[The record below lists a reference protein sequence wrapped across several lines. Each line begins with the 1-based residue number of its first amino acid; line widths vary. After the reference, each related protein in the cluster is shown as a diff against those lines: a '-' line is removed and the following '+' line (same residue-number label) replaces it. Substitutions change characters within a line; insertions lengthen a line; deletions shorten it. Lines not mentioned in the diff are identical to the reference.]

1 MQPLNPNTYKRD
13 CPEARRY
20 LIELRFPSSC
30 FCWKMSCNIWMGALF
45 VLALVFVSSA
55 SAGMNF
61 ETCVASFSDFEK
73 AAITDNANNV
83 QALVRAFYQV
93 NNAFPLSV
101 EVVYHVN
108 SSNGTGSII
117 SVNSDCPSINE
128 VWLWVPSPV
137 FIFIEPTKLNMY
149 ALYTLNYFANWSPP
163 QVDLYIPNICNKNLN
178 QFNFLNELT
187 MKVRYT
193 IVIRHV

>member
-1 MQPLNPNTYKRD
+1 MPCRK
-13 CPEARRY
+13 
-20 LIELRFPSSC
+20 I
-30 FCWKMSCNIWMGALF
+30 GALF

-55 SAGMNF
+55 SVGKTS

-93 NNAFPLSV
+93 NSVFPLSV
-101 EVVYHVN
+101 EMVYHVN

-117 SVNSDCPSINE
+117 SVNYDCPSMKE

-137 FIFIEPTKLNMY
+137 FIFIDPTRLNMY
-149 ALYTLNYFANWSPP
+149 ALYTLNYFADWSPR
-163 QVDLYIPNICNKNLN
+163 QVDLYIPNICNKSLN
-178 QFNFLNELT
+178 HFNFLNELT
-187 MKVRYT
+187 MKVRFT
-193 IVIRHV
+193 IDNGLV

>member
-1 MQPLNPNTYKRD
+1 
-13 CPEARRY
+13 
-20 LIELRFPSSC
+20 
-30 FCWKMSCNIWMGALF
+30 MSCNIWIGALF
-45 VLALVFVSSA
+45 VLALVYVSSA
-55 SAGMNF
+55 SAGKTS

-93 NNAFPLSV
+93 NSVFPLSV

-117 SVNSDCPSINE
+117 SVNSRKE

-137 FIFIEPTKLNMY
+137 FIFIDPTRLNMY
-149 ALYTLNYFANWSPP
+149 ALYTLNYFADWSPP
-163 QVDLYIPNICNKNLN
+163 QVDLYIPNICNKSLN

-187 MKVRYT
+187 MKVRFT
-193 IVIRHV
+193 IDNGLV

>member
-1 MQPLNPNTYKRD
+1 MPCRK
-13 CPEARRY
+13 
-20 LIELRFPSSC
+20 I
-30 FCWKMSCNIWMGALF
+30 GALF

-55 SAGMNF
+55 SAEMTS

-83 QALVRAFYQV
+83 QALVKAFYKV
-93 NNAFPLSV
+93 NSVFPLSV

-117 SVNSDCPSINE
+117 SVNSDRPSRKE

-137 FIFIEPTKLNMY
+137 FIFIDPTRLNMY
-149 ALYTLNYFANWSPP
+149 AFYTLNYFADWSPR
-163 QVDLYIPNICNKNLN
+163 QVDLYI
-178 QFNFLNELT
+178 
-187 MKVRYT
+187 YT
-193 IVIRHV
+193 KYLQQEPQSLQLPQ

>member
-1 MQPLNPNTYKRD
+1 
-13 CPEARRY
+13 
-20 LIELRFPSSC
+20 
-30 FCWKMSCNIWMGALF
+30 MGALF

-55 SAGMNF
+55 GAGKTS

-83 QALVRAFYQV
+83 QALIKAFYQV
-93 NNAFPLSV
+93 NSAFPLSV

-117 SVNSDCPSINE
+117 AVNSDCVSRKE

-137 FIFIEPTKLNMY
+137 FIFIDPTRLNMY
-149 ALYTLNYFANWSPP
+149 AFYTLNYFADWSAR
-163 QVDLYIPNICNKNLN
+163 QVDLYIPNICNKSLN
-178 QFNFLNELT
+178 HFNFLNQLT
-187 MKVRYT
+187 MKVRFT
-193 IVIRHV
+193 IDNGLV

>member
-1 MQPLNPNTYKRD
+1 MPCRK
-13 CPEARRY
+13 
-20 LIELRFPSSC
+20 I
-30 FCWKMSCNIWMGALF
+30 GALF
-45 VLALVFVSSA
+45 VLALVYVSSA
-55 SAGMNF
+55 SAEMTS

-93 NNAFPLSV
+93 NSVFPLSV

-117 SVNSDCPSINE
+117 SVNSDCPSRKE

-137 FIFIEPTKLNMY
+137 FIFIDPTRLNMY
-149 ALYTLNYFANWSPP
+149 AFYTLNYFADWSPR
-163 QVDLYIPNICNKNLN
+163 QVSLYIPNICNKSLN

-187 MKVRYT
+187 MKVRFT
-193 IVIRHV
+193 IDNALV